1 MNSVICRPARSRSL
15 YFFVIVELTGSASL
29 GAASR
34 AVFVEKVRASNAAC
48 QAGDFTTAVA
58 LYTDA
63 LTLDPA
69 NHILY
74 SNR

>member
-1 MNSVICRPARSRSL
+1 MLIRL
-15 YFFVIVELTGSASL
+15 QVEPTGSASL

-34 AVFVEKVRASNAAC
+34 ALFVEKVRASNAAC
-48 QAGDFTTAVA
+48 QAGDFSTAVA

>member
-1 MNSVICRPARSRSL
+1 MVLSVLISDC
-15 YFFVIVELTGSASL
+15 FQVEPTGSASL

-34 AVFVEKVRASNAAC
+34 ALFVEKVRASNSAC
-48 QAGDFTTAVA
+48 QAGDFATAVA